1 MIGANCCRATNPG
14 GTMGGLSVLLLS
26 ANRRPINK
34 LCTNESESGSTLSF
48 LWRLSREGGK
58 PSSPPRCAS
67 KPYIKPRHA
76 KPPKGIIK
84 KTRTMRWLHL
94 LAHSESRTS
103 RRASPAAGQLIFIQ
117 LFYGFK
123 AVPSFLAGA
132 GTKCLSP
139 ELSLTSV
146 PPLCAGKHPT
156 PHPDRIG
163 RDRWRDLAG

>member
-14 GTMGGLSVLLLS
+14 GTMGGLSVLFLS
-26 ANRRPINK
+26 ANRRPMNK
-34 LCTNESESGSTLSF
+34 LCTNESESSTLSF

-94 LAHSESRTS
+94 LAHSESKTPRSAAPT
-103 RRASPAAGQLIFIQ
+103 AGQLIFIQ
-117 LFYGFK
+117 LLYGSK

-132 GTKCLSP
+132 GTKCLSLYP
-139 ELSLTSV
+139 LTSV
-146 PPLCAGKHPT
+146 PPLCASKHPT
-156 PHPDRIG
+156 PHPGRIG